1 MKSKKKPSLFYV
13 LPQVL
18 LDIFC
23 VYISYYI
30 TLVIRISDKSEPPWS
45 RVQYMAAFHTI
56 IPWSLAVCVIVFAVF
71 QFYRVMWRYASVNEM
86 VRLVLGVT
94 TACVIITLMG
104 YSLLGE
110 NRRFP
115 NSVYLGAWL
124 LAMVLIGGT
133 RLTYRMIHNAKRKGF
148 HGVSDEEKTRVM
160 VIGAGEMGSMVI
172 KEMRNAPESRAIPV
186 CAIDDD
192 RSKRGIRIHGVKVV
206 GGRDS
211 IPRMVVRYNVDQI
224 VFAIPSV
231 KNSEKQKI
239 MSICAK
245 TGCQMKTVPSLYEL
259 MEQGENPSYPIRD
272 VEILD
277 LLGRDEVQLNVEE
290 ISGYLEGKTVLVTG
304 GGGSIGSELCRQ
316 IVLFRPKRLIIF
328 DIYENNA
335 YDLQNELLMR
345 HKDLNLEVLIG
356 SVRDKARVDHVFQ
369 VFKPDVV
376 FHAAAHKHV
385 PLMELSPGEAV
396 KNNVFGTLN
405 VAQAA
410 DEFGAKRMV
419 LISTD
424 KAVNP
429 TNVMG
434 ATKRICELI
443 IQYYSRRSAHTEF
456 AAVRF
461 GNVLGS
467 NGSVIPLFKKQIA
480 SGGPVTIT
488 HPEIIRYFMTIPEA
502 ARLVIQAGGMAK
514 GGEIFV
520 LDMGEPV
527 KILDLAR
534 NMIRLSG
541 LEPDVDIK
549 IEYIGLRPG
558 EKLYE
563 ELLLDSE
570 GKCEKTKHEL
580 IYIGNPIPFEE
591 ETFLAE
597 LQALR
602 QCAGVDNVHMIE
614 LIHKLVPTYSGHA
627 EKNDALAQVEGL

>member
-1 MKSKKKPSLFYV
+1 MKNKKKPSLFYV

-30 TLVIRISDKSEPPWS
+30 TLFIRISDKSEPPWS
-45 RVQYMAAFHTI
+45 RVQYWAAFHTI
-56 IPWSLAVCVIVFAVF
+56 IPWSLAVCVIVFALF
-71 QFYRVMWRYASVNEM
+71 RFYRTMWQFASVDEM
-86 VRLVLGVT
+86 VRLILGVT
-94 TACVIITLMG
+94 TACVLVTMMG
-104 YSLLGE
+104 YSLLGA

-115 NSVYLGAWL
+115 NSVYLGGWL
-124 LAMVLIGGT
+124 LALVLIGGT
-133 RLTYRMIHNAKRKGF
+133 RLMYRMVHKAKRKGLQ
-148 HGVSDEEKTRVM
+148 GISNEEKNRVM

-172 KEMRNAPESRAIPV
+172 KEMQNAPESRSIPV

-206 GGRDS
+206 GGRES

-245 TGCQMKTVPSLYEL
+245 TGCQMKTVPSLYEM
-259 MEQGENPSYPIRD
+259 MEEGENTSYSIRD

-277 LLGRDEVQLNVEE
+277 LLGRDEVKLNVEE
-290 ISGYLEGKTVLVTG
+290 ISGYLAGKTVLVTG

-316 IVLFRPKRLIIF
+316 IALFKPKRLIIF

-345 HKDLNLEVLIG
+345 YKNLNLEVLIG
-356 SVRDKARVDHVFQ
+356 SVRDKARVDHVFR

-410 DEFGAKRMV
+410 DEFGTKSMV
-419 LISTD
+419 FISTY

-443 IQYYSRRSAHTEF
+443 IQYYSRRSAHTEYV
-456 AAVRF
+456 AVRF

-488 HPEIIRYFMTIPEA
+488 HPDIIRYFMTIPEA

-570 GKCEKTKHEL
+570 GKCEKTQHEL
-580 IYIGNPIPFEE
+580 IYIGNPIPFNE
-591 ETFLAE
+591 ETFLQE
-597 LQALR
+597 LQELR
-602 QCAGVDNVHMIE
+602 QCAGVDNVHMME
-614 LIHKLVPTYSGHA
+614 LIHELVPTYSGHA